1 MLVKESQ
8 KPRVHPGGTGGHGK
22 AAALVT
28 ETVHVFIS
36 LLHIRLQF
44 INLHFW
50 RGLHQGPGCRMSA
63 QPINGGI
70 PAGAC
75 QVMCDFMRHK
85 ISIIKS
91 AHAQSITSPAR
102 RRLTPCFHCTTCLQA
117 VLVASEQLPE
127 GTPQIRGHDFNICN
141 DLDSLMASMLS
152 TGLQASALGQAVAE
166 VNRMLDWRLS
176 DEALLPADDPCPDPD
191 QRAATR
197 CKIFLGY
204 TSNLV
209 SAGVR
214 EHVRFLVQHR
224 LVDVVVT
231 TAGGIEEDL
240 IKCMGPTFL
249 GDFHLKGADLRRRG
263 LNRVGNML
271 VPNSNYCKFEDW
283 VMPIFDAMLEEQ
295 GQPPAGG
302 EPDADPVLW
311 TPSRMIARL
320 GAEINHPDSIC
331 YWAARNGIP
340 IFCPA
345 LTDGSLGDMLYF
357 HSYKNP
363 GLVLDI
369 VQDIRLMNDQALKAT
384 PRKTGVI
391 ILGGGVPKHHI
402 CNANLMRNGADFAV
416 YLNTAQEF
424 DGSDSGARPDEA
436 VSWGKI
442 KAEAKPVKVYGD
454 ASILFP
460 LLVSQTFAK
469 RVSAGDK
476 ATAAAAAAE
485 AVEKSEQGLVP

>member
-1 MLVKESQ
+1 M
-8 KPRVHPGGTGGHGK
+8 
-22 AAALVT
+22 
-28 ETVHVFIS
+28 
-36 LLHIRLQF
+36 
-44 INLHFW
+44 
-50 RGLHQGPGCRMSA
+50 
-63 QPINGGI
+63 
-70 PAGAC
+70 
-75 QVMCDFMRHK
+75 
-85 ISIIKS
+85 
-91 AHAQSITSPAR
+91 
-102 RRLTPCFHCTTCLQA
+102 LQA
-117 VLVASEQLPE
+117 VLVPSERLPDDAVA
-127 GTPQIRGHDFNICN
+127 IRGHDFNHGS
-141 DLDSLMASMLS
+141 DLDALLSSMYR
-152 TGLQASALGQAVAE
+152 TGLQATALGQAIAE

-176 DEALLPADDPCPDPD
+176 HEAVLAVDDPCPDPD
-191 QRAATR
+191 ARAATR

-209 SAGVR
+209 SSGVR
-214 EHVRFLVQHR
+214 EHVRFLVQHK

-240 IKCMGPTFL
+240 IKCMAPTFV

-283 VMPIFDAMLEEQ
+283 VMPILDAMLAEQ
-295 GQPPAGG
+295 HAAAAAAAHRGGDDDRPA
-302 EPDADPVLW
+302 VRW
-311 TPSRMIARL
+311 TPSRMIQRL
-320 GAEINHPDSIC
+320 GREIDHPDSIC
-331 YWAARNGIP
+331 YWAAKNGIP
-340 IFCPA
+340 VFCPA

-357 HSYKNP
+357 HSYKAP
-363 GLVLDI
+363 GLTLDI
-369 VQDIRLMNDQALKAT
+369 VEDIRLMNDSALKAA

-442 KAEAKPVKVYGD
+442 KADATPVKVSGD

-469 RVSAGDK
+469 RVGEGDK
-476 ATAAAAAAE
+476 AAGAAVVAAAGGAPA
-485 AVEKSEQGLVP
+485 